1 MDAGDTL
8 CERMRDVLREP
19 APNPAVVTCFQ
30 RVMLLGFIG
39 SFRSLHDPERLKLVN
54 ALGERVPP
62 FSARLPLPY
71 W

>member
-1 MDAGDTL
+1 
-8 CERMRDVLREP
+8 MRDVLREP
-19 APNPAVVTCFQ
+19 ASNPAVVTCFQ